1 MADPMP
7 DSLVTRP
14 LKTGRRF
21 RLVVPQHR
29 VFLLRWDKAQ
39 YVRGDDAELSV
50 EGRQLGPDELELRV
64 EQQDDLGSWGS
75 AATLRAQVD
84 ADGSRAACKWKLPA
98 DRADC
103 FRFKF
108 RTHDGRDLTS
118 GIAVLDRPPASM

>member
-1 MADPMP
+1 MP

-14 LKTGRRF
+14 LKTGRKF

-50 EGRQLGPDELELRV
+50 EGRQLGP
-64 EQQDDLGSWGS
+64 DDLGSWGS

-108 RTHDGRDLTS
+108 RTHDGRDLT
-118 GIAVLDRPPASM
+118 